1 MAVSYPL
8 GQEVG
13 GCWPLRTGSR
23 VTAAH
28 DTLPVER
35 SCQDDNLSPVIADQP
50 CLRFGTTAH
59 PHTCRQPAN
68 EGRSAKRARSNR
80 RQRPAAR
87 RRVRLQKDHRRYG
100 ERIYLP

>member
-35 SCQDDNLSPVIADQP
+35 SCQDDNLLSLISLAFVSAQRPTHTPLVDQP
-50 CLRFGTTAH
+50 TRGEA
-59 PHTCRQPAN
+59 
-68 EGRSAKRARSNR
+68 RSAKHARSNR